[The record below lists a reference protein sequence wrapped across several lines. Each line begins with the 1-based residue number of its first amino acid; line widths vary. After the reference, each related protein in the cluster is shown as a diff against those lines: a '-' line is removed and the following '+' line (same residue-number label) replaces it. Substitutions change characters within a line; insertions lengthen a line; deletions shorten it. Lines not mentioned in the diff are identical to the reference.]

1 MCSNYFPT
9 VSKERLTAFGV
20 QSALDLSSKRQV
32 WKSYAAPMVRNGE
45 DGREL
50 LLGEFGLLPFWSK
63 ERKIKYSTFNARSE
77 TVETASSFKTP
88 WAKRQRC
95 IIPADWVV
103 EPDWRTG
110 KNIPTAIARADG
122 EPMGLAGL
130 WDRWLD
136 KTTGEVVHS
145 FTMLTINADSHGLMR
160 NFHRPD
166 DEKRMVVVLPQE
178 RYEDWLTASLPDA
191 KALLLPFP
199 ADALQALPVAEL
211 GSRDGDVR

>member
-9 VSKERLTAFGV
+9 VSKDRLTAFGV
-20 QSALDLSSKRQV
+20 QPALDLLSKRQV

-211 GSRDGDVR
+211 GSRDGDIR

>member
-20 QSALDLSSKRQV
+20 QPALDLSSKRQV
-32 WKSYAAPMVRNGE
+32 WKSYAAPMVRKGE

-77 TVETASSFKTP
+77 TVKTASSFKTP

-130 WDRWLD
+130 WDKWLD
-136 KTTGEVVHS
+136 KSTGEVVHS
-145 FTMLTINADSHGLMR
+145 FTMLTINADTHGLMR

-166 DEKRMVVVLPQE
+166 DEKRMVVVLPE
-178 RYEDWLTASLPDA
+178 ARYEDWLTATLPEA
-191 KALLLPFP
+191 KNLLLPFP

-211 GSRDGDVR
+211 GSRDGDIR

>member
-9 VSKERLTAFGV
+9 VSRERLTAFGV
-20 QSALDLSSKRQV
+20 QTSLDLSSKRQV
-32 WKSYAAPMVRNGE
+32 WKSYAAPMIRMTDE
-45 DGREL
+45 GREL

-110 KNIPTAIARADG
+110 KNVPTAISRADS

-130 WDRWLD
+130 WDKWLD
-136 KTTGEVVHS
+136 KMTGEVVHS

-166 DEKRMVVVLPQE
+166 DEKRMVVVLPEE
-178 RYEDWLTASLPDA
+178 RYEDWLTCPLSEA
-191 KALLLPFP
+191 KTLLLPFP

>member
-9 VSKERLTAFGV
+9 VIRERLTAFGV
-20 QSALDLSSKRQV
+20 QPSLDLSSTRQV
-32 WKSYAAPMVRNGE
+32 WKSYAAPMIRMTD

-103 EPDWRTG
+103 EPD
-110 KNIPTAIARADG
+110 
-122 EPMGLAGL
+122 
-130 WDRWLD
+130 
-136 KTTGEVVHS
+136 
-145 FTMLTINADSHGLMR
+145 
-160 NFHRPD
+160 
-166 DEKRMVVVLPQE
+166 
-178 RYEDWLTASLPDA
+178 
-191 KALLLPFP
+191 
-199 ADALQALPVAEL
+199 
-211 GSRDGDVR
+211 

>member
-20 QSALDLSSKRQV
+20 QPALDLSSKRQV
-32 WKSYAAPMVRNGE
+32 WKSYAAPMIRNGE

-50 LLGEFGLLPFWSK
+50 LLGEFGLLPFWSQ

-136 KTTGEVVHS
+136 KATGEVVHS

-166 DEKRMVVVLPQE
+166 DEKRMVVVLPE
-178 RYEDWLTASLPDA
+178 TRYEDWLTASLPDA
-191 KALLLPFP
+191 KALLLPYP

-211 GSRDGDVR
+211 GSRDGDIR

>member
-9 VSKERLTAFGV
+9 LSRQRLTTFGV
-20 QSALDLSSKRQV
+20 QPEFDLAGKRQV
-32 WKSYAAPMVRNGE
+32 WKSYPAPMVRMRG
-45 DGREL
+45 DDREL

-95 IIPADWVV
+95 IIPADFVV
-103 EPDWRTG
+103 EPDWRSG
-110 KNIPTAIARADG
+110 KNVPTAISRSDG
-122 EPMGLAGL
+122 QPMGLAGL
-130 WDRWLD
+130 WDCWTDR
-136 KTTGEVVHS
+136 TTGEIVHS

-166 DEKRMVVVLPQE
+166 DEKRMVVVLPEE
-178 RYEDWLTASLPDA
+178 RYGDWLTLPNPDA
-191 KALLLPFP
+191 RSLILPYP

-211 GSRDGDVR
+211 GSRDGDVL

>member
-9 VSKERLTAFGV
+9 VSKDRLTAFGV
-20 QSALDLSSKRQV
+20 QPALDLSSKRQV
-32 WKSYAAPMVRNGE
+32 WKSHSAPMVRNGE

-136 KTTGEVVHS
+136 KATGEVVHS
-145 FTMLTINADSHGLMR
+145 FTMLTINADTHGLMR

-166 DEKRMVVVLPQE
+166 NEKRMVVVLPE
-178 RYEDWLTASLPDA
+178 ARYEDWLTASLPDA
-191 KALLLPFP
+191 KALLLPYP
-199 ADALQALPVAEL
+199 ADALLALPVAEL
-211 GSRDGDVR
+211 GSRDGDIR

>member
-9 VSKERLTAFGV
+9 VSKERLTTFGV
-20 QSALDLSSKRQV
+20 QPVLDLTSKHQV
-32 WKSYAAPMVRNGE
+32 WKSYTAPMIRNGD

-77 TVETASSFKTP
+77 TVETASSFKAP
-88 WAKRQRC
+88 WTKRQRC

-110 KNIPTAIARADG
+110 KNIPTAISRADG

-130 WDRWLD
+130 WDKWLD
-136 KTTGEVVHS
+136 KTTGEVMHS
-145 FTMLTINADSHGLMR
+145 FTMLTINADSHALMR

-166 DEKRMVVVLPQE
+166 DEKRMVVVLPKVL
-178 RYEDWLTASLPDA
+178 YEDWLSAPLTEA
-191 KALLLPFP
+191 KNLLLPCP
-199 ADALQALPVAEL
+199 ADALQTLPVAEL

>member
-20 QSALDLSSKRQV
+20 QPALDLSSKRQV
-32 WKSYAAPMVRNGE
+32 WKSYAAPMVRNTDE
-45 DGREL
+45 GREL

-103 EPDWRTG
+103 EPDWRSG

-166 DEKRMVVVLPQE
+166 DEKRMVVVLPE
-178 RYEDWLTASLPDA
+178 DCYGDWLSAPVPEA
-191 KALLLPFP
+191 RRLLLPYP
-199 ADALQALPVAEL
+199 ADALTAIPVVQINH
-211 GSRDGDVR
+211 STQPD

>member
-9 VSKERLTAFGV
+9 VSKERLTAFGI
-20 QSALDLSSKRQV
+20 QPALDLSSKRQV
-32 WKSYAAPMVRNGE
+32 WKSYSAPMVRNGE

-136 KTTGEVVHS
+136 KATGEVVHS
-145 FTMLTINADSHGLMR
+145 FTMLTINAETHGLMR

-166 DEKRMVVVLPQE
+166 DEKRMVVVLPE
-178 RYEDWLTASLPDA
+178 ARYEDWLTASLPDA
-191 KALLLPFP
+191 KALLLPYP

-211 GSRDGDVR
+211 GSRDGDIR

>member
-9 VSKERLTAFGV
+9 VSKERLTVFGV
-20 QSALDLSSKRQV
+20 QTALDLSSKRQV
-32 WKSYAAPMVRNGE
+32 WKSYAAPMVRNTDE
-45 DGREL
+45 GREL

-77 TVETASSFKTP
+77 TVETAASFKTP

-95 IIPADWVV
+95 IVPADWVV
-103 EPDWRTG
+103 EPDWRSG
-110 KNIPTAIARADG
+110 KSVPTAISRSDG

-145 FTMLTINADSHGLMR
+145 FTMLTINADTHGLMR

-166 DEKRMVVVLPQE
+166 DEKRMVVVLPE
-178 RYEDWLTASLPDA
+178 DRYEDWLSASLPEA
-191 KALLLPFP
+191 KSLLQPYSS
-199 ADALQALPVAEL
+199 DALQAVPVANL
-211 GSRDGDVR
+211 GSGNGDIR